1 MESFGRKNV
10 IPHWVPKNIYVQNK
24 WHDMPR
30 YIYIYIY
37 TLFQNFTK
45 FKIYFEYIYIYCSIQ
60 KLFLF
65 DEKRK
70 GTYKL
75 SLFLTLQHF

>member
-1 MESFGRKNV
+1 MK
-10 IPHWVPKNIYVQNK
+10 
-24 WHDMPR
+24 
-30 YIYIYIY
+30 YIYIY
-37 TLFQNFTK
+37 TPF
-45 FKIYFEYIYIYCSIQ
+45 FKILQSLKYILNIYIYIYCSIQ

>member
-1 MESFGRKNV
+1 MYKVYGM
-10 IPHWVPKNIYVQNK
+10 IYP
-24 WHDMPR
+24 D
-30 YIYIYIY
+30 IYIYIY
-37 TLFQNFTK
+37 TPF
-45 FKIYFEYIYIYCSIQ
+45 FKILQSLKYILNIYIYIYCSIQ

-75 SLFLTLQHF
+75 SLFLALQHF